1 MPVITLYYDKIK
13 KLIKGELS
21 KKDLLDKIPYIGV
34 TLEEATND
42 YVKIEYNPN
51 RPDFSTIYGIARSLN
66 GILGFERG
74 SPNYVIKSGEVEI
87 IVDESTQIVRP
98 FIVGLVAR
106 GINLSDESIQE
117 IISMQ
122 EDLHEGIGRR
132 RRKMS
137 IGIHNFDVLKPPIR
151 YTTVSP
157 EFKFIPLGEN
167 EEMSMRE
174 ILEKTDV
181 GREYGYI
188 VSSFDK
194 YPLIIDSLDHV
205 LSFPPIIN
213 GELTRLTPET
223 KNLFVEITATDLKAD
238 EDALA
243 IIASTLSDMG
253 AKIESVNIRIGN
265 SIKIT
270 PDMSPQ
276 QIEVNRKLANDLLGL
291 RLNDKEIVECLER
304 SRISV
309 SSKDGKFIAS
319 IPRYRVD
326 ILHQVDLVEEIAY
339 GYGFDKLT
347 PTLPAFKKAGRYHEN
362 LSLISSAR
370 DVMIGLGCIE
380 VMNYHLISKKVL
392 YEFTRRKAKKM
403 IKVENPKSIEYEV
416 LRDNIFP
423 SLLMVLSKNLHE
435 EYPQRIFEISKV
447 FSNDLRASNGI
458 REDYHIATAV
468 SHSTAN
474 YTEVKS
480 ILSSLLLQAFNLSVD
495 TIPTHHPSF
504 SSGRVAKIVSAKQNL
519 GVIGEINPL
528 VLENFRLR
536 NPVSI
541 FEVNLSKV
549 IDIIKQKA

>member
-1 MPVITLYYDKIK
+1 MPVITLYYDKLK
-13 KLIKGELS
+13 SLIEGELS
-21 KKDLLDKIPYIGV
+21 EKDLLDKIPYIGV
-34 TLEEATND
+34 TLEEATD
-42 YVKIEYNPN
+42 EYVKIEYNPN
-51 RPDFSTIYGIARSLN
+51 RPDFSTIYGIVRSLN
-66 GILGFERG
+66 GILGFEKG
-74 SPNYVIKSGEVEI
+74 APNYVIKSGEVEI

-106 GINLSDESIQE
+106 GINLNDESIQE

-157 EFKFIPLGEN
+157 EFKFIPLGEEN
-167 EEMSMRE
+167 EMSMKE
-174 ILEKTDV
+174 ILEKTEV

-194 YPLIIDSLDHV
+194 YPLIIDSLNHV

-223 KNLFVEITATDLKAD
+223 KNLFVEITATNLKAD
-238 EDALA
+238 EDALS
-243 IIASTLSDMG
+243 IIASALSDMG
-253 AKIESVNIRIGN
+253 AKIESVKIRIGN

-270 PDMSPQ
+270 PDMSHQ

-291 RLNDKEIVECLER
+291 RLDDKEIIECLER

-309 SSKDGKFIAS
+309 LSKDGKLIAL

-347 PTLPAFKKAGRYHEN
+347 PTLPSSKKTGKYNEN
-362 LSLISSAR
+362 LLLIRSAR
-370 DVMIGLGCIE
+370 DVMIGLGFIE
-380 VMNYHLISKKVL
+380 VMNYHLISQKAL
-392 YEFTRRKAKKM
+392 YDFTRRKAKKM
-403 IKVENPKSIEYEV
+403 IKVENPKSIEYEF

-423 SLLMVLSKNLHE
+423 SLLIVLSKNLHE
-435 EYPQRIFEISKV
+435 EYPQKIFEISKV
-447 FSNDLRASNGI
+447 FCNDLRA
-458 REDYHIATAV
+458 
-468 SHSTAN
+468 
-474 YTEVKS
+474 
-480 ILSSLLLQAFNLSVD
+480 
-495 TIPTHHPSF
+495 
-504 SSGRVAKIVSAKQNL
+504 
-519 GVIGEINPL
+519 
-528 VLENFRLR
+528 
-536 NPVSI
+536 
-541 FEVNLSKV
+541 
-549 IDIIKQKA
+549 